1 MKNILFI
8 LVILFTTAGLAQD
21 STKVKVDTP
30 KIVSKLMY
38 GKTISIEDLEF
49 KFVAIESDSRC
60 PKGVQ
65 CIWAGEAVVLL
76 DVFKNGEKIEQKRVV
91 FSPKISLINKI
102 GNVFSSEAFNVSSLN
117 IAPYPKYDNKI
128 NAEDYYIQLQI
139 RH

>member
-8 LVILFTTAGLAQD
+8 LVILFTTTGLAQD
-21 STKVKVDTP
+21 STKVETP

-65 CIWAGEAVVLL
+65 CIWAGEAVVLI
-76 DVFKNGEKIEQKRVV
+76 DVLKNGEKIEQKRVV
-91 FSPKISLINKI
+91 FSPTNSLINKI
-102 GNVFSSEAFNVSSLN
+102 GNVFSSETFSVSGLN
-117 IAPYPKYDNKI
+117 IAPYPKYDDKI
-128 NAEDYYIQLQI
+128 NAEDYYIQLEIKQ
-139 RH
+139 